1 MSAIFRDA
9 LLARR
14 ERYNA
19 IFAEAR
25 HYQPQLD
32 GDAFGLVLIDS
43 VAPLVEAAAQAG
55 GDAEA
60 VTDGLYAC
68 ALELYGHGMLGPE
81 RNDPWVTAGWKA
93 MTGLA
98 RPLGRAPRRV
108 AAAISNALRNLG
120 QTPGARPAAWLD
132 SLRVCAEMED
142 EPDTLLKAGQALAWR
157 CGLAHYR
164 TDALAILAALPA
176 PLAGRVLEL
185 PDPAKLAE
193 ALFRMAVDPWH
204 DPRQPAHAP
213 RLTQVARIG
222 GFRGFGGVFLA
233 PPTVTLI
240 DGEFHARDG
249 NAEGGIWRLCADAF
263 GATFHRTV
271 LDSKWA
277 EAGTRGSPFKLVK
290 GHVSKIGAEDGDF
303 PDLAVV
309 TSVAATATTLAAT
322 TPLSHYI
329 WLVAAG

>member
-1 MSAIFRDA
+1 MCAIFRDA

-19 IFAEAR
+19 LFAEAR

-32 GDAFGLVLIDS
+32 GAAFGLVLLES
-43 VAPLVEAAAQAG
+43 VAPLVEAAAGAG
-55 GDAEA
+55 GDAET
-60 VTDGLYAC
+60 VTDGLYAV

-93 MTGLA
+93 MTGLT
-98 RPLGRAPRRV
+98 RPLGVAPRRV
-108 AAAISNALRNLG
+108 AAAVSNALRNLG
-120 QTPGARPAAWLD
+120 QTPGARPQDWLD
-132 SLRVCAEMED
+132 GLRACAGMADTPE
-142 EPDTLLKAGQALAWR
+142 TLLKAGQALAWR

-176 PLAGRVLEL
+176 PLAARVLEL
-185 PDPAKLAE
+185 PDGAKVAE

-204 DPRQPAHAP
+204 DPRQPARAP
-213 RLTQVARIG
+213 QLTRVARIG

-240 DGEFHARDG
+240 DGELHARDG
-249 NAEGGIWRLCADAF
+249 NAEGGVWRVCADAF

-271 LDSKWA
+271 IDKWT

-290 GHVSKIGAEDGDF
+290 GRVSKIGAGEADF

-329 WLVAAG
+329 WLVGVG

>member
-19 IFAEAR
+19 LFAEAR

-32 GDAFGLVLIDS
+32 GAAFGLVLIDS
-43 VAPLVEAAAQAG
+43 VAPLVEAVAGTG

-60 VTDGLYAC
+60 VTDELYAV

-81 RNDPWVTAGWKA
+81 RNDPWVTAGWTA
-93 MTGLA
+93 MTALP
-98 RPLGRAPRRV
+98 RPLGRAPRRI

-120 QTPGARPAAWLD
+120 QTPGARPQDWLD
-132 SLRVCAEMED
+132 GLRACAELAD
-142 EPDTLLKAGQALAWR
+142 EPEALLKAGQALAWR

-164 TDALAILAALPA
+164 TDALAILAAMPA
-176 PLAGRVLEL
+176 PLAARVLGL
-185 PDPAKLAE
+185 PDPAKVAE

-204 DPRQPAHAP
+204 DPRQPAHPP
-213 RLTQVARIG
+213 RLTRVARIG

-233 PPTVTLI
+233 PPTLTLI
-240 DGEFHARDG
+240 DGELHARDG
-249 NAEGGIWRLCADAF
+249 NSEGGAWRVCADVF

-271 LDSKWA
+271 IDKWT

-290 GHVSKIGAEDGDF
+290 GRVSKIGAAEADF

-329 WLVAAG
+329 WLVGAG

>member
-19 IFAEAR
+19 LFAEAR

-32 GDAFGLVLIDS
+32 GAAFGLVLIES
-43 VAPLVEAAAQAG
+43 VAPLVEATAAAG
-55 GDAEA
+55 ADAGE
-60 VTDGLYAC
+60 VTDGLYAV

-81 RNDPWVTAGWKA
+81 RNDPWVTAGWTA
-93 MTGLA
+93 MTALA
-98 RPLGRAPRRV
+98 RPLGRAPRRI
-108 AAAISNALRNLG
+108 AAAVSNALRNLG
-120 QTPGARPAAWLD
+120 QTPGARPAEWIEG
-132 SLRVCAEMED
+132 LRACAEIAD
-142 EPDTLLKAGQALAWR
+142 EPEALLKAGQALAWR

-164 TDALAILAALPA
+164 TDALAILAALPV
-176 PLAGRVLEL
+176 PLAARVLEL
-185 PDPAKLAE
+185 PDPARVSE
-193 ALFRMAVDPWH
+193 ALFRMAVDPWC

-213 RLTQVARIG
+213 RLSRVARIG

-240 DGEFHARDG
+240 EGELHARDG
-249 NAEGGIWRLCADAF
+249 NAEGGVWRICADAF

-271 LDSKWA
+271 IDKWT

-290 GHVSKIGAEDGDF
+290 GRVSKIGAGEADF

-329 WLVAAG
+329 WLVGAG

>member
-19 IFAEAR
+19 LFAEAR

-32 GDAFGLVLIDS
+32 GAAFGLVLIES
-43 VAPLVEAAAQAG
+43 VAPLVEATAAAG
-55 GDAEA
+55 ADAGE
-60 VTDGLYAC
+60 VTDGLYAV

-81 RNDPWVTAGWKA
+81 RNDPWVTAGWTA
-93 MTGLA
+93 MTALA
-98 RPLGRAPRRV
+98 RPLGRAPRRI
-108 AAAISNALRNLG
+108 AAAVSNALRNLG
-120 QTPGARPAAWLD
+120 QTPGARPAEWIEG
-132 SLRVCAEMED
+132 LRACAEIAD
-142 EPDTLLKAGQALAWR
+142 EPEALLKAGQALAWR

-176 PLAGRVLEL
+176 PLAARVLEL
-185 PDPAKLAE
+185 PDPARVSE
-193 ALFRMAVDPWH
+193 ALFRMAVDPWC
-204 DPRQPAHAP
+204 DPRQPTHAP
-213 RLTQVARIG
+213 RLSRVARIG

-233 PPTVTLI
+233 PPMVTLI
-240 DGEFHARDG
+240 EGELHARDG
-249 NAEGGIWRLCADAF
+249 NAEGGVWRICADAF

-271 LDSKWA
+271 IDKWT
-277 EAGTRGSPFKLVK
+277 EAGTRGSPFRLVK
-290 GHVSKIGAEDGDF
+290 GRVSKIGAGEADF

>member
-19 IFAEAR
+19 LFAEAR

-32 GDAFGLVLIDS
+32 GAAFGLVLIES
-43 VAPLVEAAAQAG
+43 VAPLVEATAAAG
-55 GDAEA
+55 ADAGE
-60 VTDGLYAC
+60 VTDGLYAV

-81 RNDPWVTAGWKA
+81 RNDPWVTAGWTA
-93 MTGLA
+93 MTALA
-98 RPLGRAPRRV
+98 RPLGRAPRRI
-108 AAAISNALRNLG
+108 AAAVSNALRNLG
-120 QTPGARPAAWLD
+120 QTPGARPAEWIEG
-132 SLRVCAEMED
+132 LRACAEIAD
-142 EPDTLLKAGQALAWR
+142 EPEALLKAGQALAWR

-164 TDALAILAALPA
+164 TDALAILAALPV
-176 PLAGRVLEL
+176 PLAARVLEL
-185 PDPAKLAE
+185 PDPARVSE
-193 ALFRMAVDPWH
+193 ALFRMAVDPWC
-204 DPRQPAHAP
+204 DPRQPTHAP
-213 RLTQVARIG
+213 RLSRVARIG

-233 PPTVTLI
+233 PPMVTLI
-240 DGEFHARDG
+240 EGELHARDG
-249 NAEGGIWRLCADAF
+249 NAEGGVWRICADAF

-271 LDSKWA
+271 IDKWT
-277 EAGTRGSPFKLVK
+277 EAGTRGSPFKVVK
-290 GHVSKIGAEDGDF
+290 GRVSKIGAGEADF

-329 WLVAAG
+329 WLVGAG

>member
-19 IFAEAR
+19 LFAEAR

-32 GDAFGLVLIDS
+32 GAAFGLVLIDA
-43 VAPLVEAAAQAG
+43 VAPLVEAVAGTG

-60 VTDGLYAC
+60 VTNDLYAV

-93 MTGLA
+93 MAALA
-98 RPLGRAPRRV
+98 RPLGVAPRRV
-108 AAAISNALRNLG
+108 AAAVSNALRNLG
-120 QTPGARPAAWLD
+120 QTPGARPQAWLD
-132 SLRVCAEMED
+132 GLRACAEITD
-142 EPDTLLKAGQALAWR
+142 EPETLLKAGQALAWR

-176 PLAGRVLEL
+176 PLAARVLDL
-185 PDPAKLAE
+185 PDPARVAE

-204 DPRQPAHAP
+204 DPRRPAHP
-213 RLTQVARIG
+213 PQLTRVARIG

-240 DGEFHARDG
+240 DGELHARDG
-249 NAEGGIWRLCADAF
+249 NAEGGVWRVCADAF

-271 LDSKWA
+271 VDKWT

-290 GHVSKIGAEDGDF
+290 GRVSKIGAGEADF

-322 TPLSHYI
+322 TPLSHYV

>member
-1 MSAIFRDA
+1 MSAIFRNA

-19 IFAEAR
+19 LFAEAR

-32 GDAFGLVLIDS
+32 GAAFGLVLIES
-43 VAPLVEAAAQAG
+43 VAPLVEAAAAAG
-55 GDAEA
+55 ADASE
-60 VTDGLYAC
+60 VTDGLYAV

-93 MTGLA
+93 MTGVA
-98 RPLGRAPRRV
+98 GPLGRAPRRV
-108 AAAISNALRNLG
+108 AAAVSNALRNLG
-120 QTPGARPAAWLD
+120 QTPGARPAEWIEG
-132 SLRVCAEMED
+132 LRVCAGIAD
-142 EPDTLLKAGQALAWR
+142 EPEALLKAGQALAWR

-176 PLAGRVLEL
+176 PLAARVLEL
-185 PDPAKLAE
+185 PDPARVSE
-193 ALFRMAVDPWH
+193 ALFRMAVDPWC
-204 DPRQPAHAP
+204 DPRQPTHAP
-213 RLTQVARIG
+213 RLSRVARIG

-233 PPTVTLI
+233 PPMVTLI
-240 DGEFHARDG
+240 EGELHARDG
-249 NAEGGIWRLCADAF
+249 NAEGGVWRICADAF

-271 LDSKWA
+271 IDKWT
-277 EAGTRGSPFKLVK
+277 EAGTRGSPFRLVK
-290 GHVSKIGAEDGDF
+290 GRVSKIGAGEADF

-329 WLVAAG
+329 WLVGA

>member
-1 MSAIFRDA
+1 MSAIFRDV

-32 GDAFGLVLIDS
+32 GAAFGLVLIDY
-43 VAPLVEAAAQAG
+43 VAPLVEAAAGAG

-98 RPLGRAPRRV
+98 RPLGRAPRRI
-108 AAAISNALRNLG
+108 AAAVSNALRILG
-120 QTPGARPAAWLD
+120 QTPGARPAAWLEG
-132 SLRVCAEMED
+132 LRACAEIVD
-142 EPDTLLKAGQALAWR
+142 EPETLLRAGQALAWR

-176 PLAGRVLEL
+176 PLAARVLEL
-185 PDPAKLAE
+185 PDPARVAE
-193 ALFRMAVDPWH
+193 ALSRMAADPWH
-204 DPRQPAHAP
+204 DPRQPAHPP
-213 RLTQVARIG
+213 RLTRVARIG

-233 PPTVTLI
+233 PPAVTLI
-240 DGEFHARDG
+240 NGELHAQDG
-249 NAEGGIWRLCADAF
+249 NAEGGVWRICADAF

-271 LDSKWA
+271 IDKWI

-290 GHVSKIGAEDGDF
+290 GHVSKIGAGEADF

-309 TSVAATATTLAAT
+309 TSVAATATTLAASS
-322 TPLSHYI
+322 PLSHYV

>member
-1 MSAIFRDA
+1 MSAIFRNA

-19 IFAEAR
+19 LFAEAR

-32 GDAFGLVLIDS
+32 GAAFGLVLIES
-43 VAPLVEAAAQAG
+43 VAPLVEAAAAAG
-55 GDAEA
+55 ADASE
-60 VTDGLYAC
+60 VTDGLYAV

-93 MTGLA
+93 MTGVA
-98 RPLGRAPRRV
+98 GPLGRAPRRV
-108 AAAISNALRNLG
+108 AAAVSNALRNLG
-120 QTPGARPAAWLD
+120 QTPGARPAEWIEG
-132 SLRVCAEMED
+132 LRVCAGIAD
-142 EPDTLLKAGQALAWR
+142 EPEALLKAGQALAWR

-176 PLAGRVLEL
+176 PLAARVLEL
-185 PDPAKLAE
+185 PDPARVSE
-193 ALFRMAVDPWH
+193 ALFRMAVDPWC
-204 DPRQPAHAP
+204 DPRQPTHAP
-213 RLTQVARIG
+213 RLSRVARIG

-233 PPTVTLI
+233 PPMVTLI
-240 DGEFHARDG
+240 EGELHARDG
-249 NAEGGIWRLCADAF
+249 NAEGGVWRICADAF

-271 LDSKWA
+271 IDKWT
-277 EAGTRGSPFKLVK
+277 EAGTRGSPFKVVK
-290 GHVSKIGAEDGDF
+290 GRVSKIGAGEADF

-329 WLVAAG
+329 WLVGA